1 MTRTDAAGEVT
12 ALADLSREKLIA
24 RWAALHGKAPPRA
37 ITRDL
42 LLRGLAYS
50 LQERAHGGLGA
61 REARDLMALAKGKR
75 PLGPKTL
82 MAGTRLYREWR
93 GRAHEVLAL
102 AEGYPGRGGPTRAS
116 LKSPGRSPAPA
127 GPVPDSLELRSR
139 TP

>member
-1 MTRTDAAGEVT
+1 MTRTDAAGEVA
-12 ALADLSREKLIA
+12 ALADLSREELIA

-102 AEGYPGRGGPTRAS
+102 AEGYSWQGRTYKSLSEVARAITGTRWSGPRFFGV
-116 LKSPGRSPAPA
+116 K
-127 GPVPDSLELRSR
+127 V
-139 TP
+139 